1 MIMAWIDFDV
11 APEGRAELLCLL
23 QPLISEARAMD
34 GNRSYRASTNSE
46 SEAHIGLMHEWETL
60 EQFRA
65 YASSDLMERIGKV
78 LRPWMTTPP
87 ISRRLRTD
95 TIEEVRG

>member
-1 MIMAWIDFDV
+1 METGAI
-11 APEGRAELLCLL
+11 
-23 QPLISEARAMD
+23 ARRQTA
-34 GNRSYRASTNSE
+34 RVRLT
-46 SEAHIGLMHEWETL
+46 LHEWETL